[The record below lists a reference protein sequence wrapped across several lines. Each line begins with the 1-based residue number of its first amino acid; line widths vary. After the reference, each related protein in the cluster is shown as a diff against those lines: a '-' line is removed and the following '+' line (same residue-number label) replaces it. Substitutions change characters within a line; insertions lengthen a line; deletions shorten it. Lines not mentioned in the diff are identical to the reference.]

1 MKTSNGKTS
10 MIRTLCAA
18 VAGLTAVT
26 VASAAAPAA
35 APKAKP
41 THLAAAAPSAPR
53 AGCVELKSV
62 AQTEQETRDE
72 KGQKVVRLVPA
83 ASIVP
88 GTQVVWTIT
97 ASNVCDTPAANVL
110 IDNPVPEH
118 MSFVADSAIGAG
130 AAISYSLD
138 GKRFA
143 APDALQVRESAE
155 VTRTARA
162 DEYTHIR
169 WAFQNAIAPGQVA
182 VARFRATVK

>member
-1 MKTSNGKTS
+1 
-10 MIRTLCAA
+10 MIRALCGALAGLAA
-18 VAGLTAVT
+18 VS
-26 VASAAAPAA
+26 VATAA
-35 APKAKP
+35 APKP
-41 THLAAAAPSAPR
+41 THVATAAPAAPR

-62 AQTEQETRDE
+62 AQTEQETRDD

-118 MSFVADSAIGAG
+118 MSFVADSALGAG

-143 APDALQVRESAE
+143 APEALQVRESAE
-155 VTRTARA
+155 VTRPARA
-162 DEYTHIR
+162 EEYTHIR

-182 VARFRATVK
+182 IARFRAVVK